1 MSKIL
6 WKASDWS
13 TFLTVC
19 LFKCVLKLF
28 EPEDAKL
35 HCFTFLQCA
44 FSYGS
49 SNCLR
54 EKTQNHTSCICLT
67 FVQCVFSH
75 GSSKNLDQCRHNH
88 TGCICWTFRHCAFSY
103 VSSNGLPARQFAYF
117 RRFIITQAAFVW
129 LFSTVRFRMC
139 PQNVRPRGCI
149 ITQVAFVW
157 FFPVFI
163 GNSFTEILL
172 HWIIM
177 LKVLFHRHKWKGLSP
192 VAVSFKLRKFNLKFL
207 GKRKWKWN

>member
-1 MSKIL
+1 M
-6 WKASDWS
+6 
-13 TFLTVC
+13 
-19 LFKCVLKLF
+19 
-28 EPEDAKL
+28 
-35 HCFTFLQCA
+35 
-44 FSYGS
+44 
-49 SNCLR
+49 
-54 EKTQNHTSCICLT
+54 
-67 FVQCVFSH
+67 
-75 GSSKNLDQCRHNH
+75 HNH
-88 TGCICWTFRHCAFSY
+88 TGCICLTFLHCVSSNVSSNCLPQKMHNHTGYICLTFLHCAFSN
-103 VSSNGLPARQFAYF
+103 VSSICLHF

-129 LFSTVRFRMC
+129 LFSTVRFQMC

-192 VAVSFKLRKFNLKFL
+192 VAVSFKLRKFNMKFL